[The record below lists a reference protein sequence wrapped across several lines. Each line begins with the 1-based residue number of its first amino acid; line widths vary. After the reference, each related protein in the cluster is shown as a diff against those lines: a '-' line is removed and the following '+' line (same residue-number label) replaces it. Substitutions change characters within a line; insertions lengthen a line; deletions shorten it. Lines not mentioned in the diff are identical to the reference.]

1 MEHFT
6 LLHVNLLLILFKI
19 FRNKTLSLQYQFAA
33 DLVIA
38 YKGFML

>member
-6 LLHVNLLLILFKI
+6 LLHVNLLLILLKI
-19 FRNKTLSLQYQFAA
+19 FRNKNLSLQYQFAI

-38 YKGFML
+38 